1 MSRIRR
7 RRNLAI
13 GITVL
18 VLLVLLASAVLLRM
32 RAAPEPARL
41 LPECDGVLYANLK
54 PVRTFT
60 NLGQKPSNFDPDYRT
75 FVEETGFQL
84 ERDMEQIALAM
95 HAPHGSQTETRYS
108 EVIVGRFDSQKV
120 GDFLARV
127 ASSRESYRSHEIFLI
142 PHEDRIVRVTV
153 LSVDMVAASNTGD
166 PAQIDHI
173 IDEFRHSALTTR
185 GPRLVAKYYHHVPF
199 GSLAWLITEVEPPS
213 GINLGGGLNPLPFI
227 RQLFGGGVIVASA
240 RYNGNVLLRAD
251 DFLPD
256 NSAAK
261 DRAEQL
267 QNLFTLYK
275 TAETQTRPENPDPD
289 LESALNS
296 LSVER
301 KGERVQVNATIPRAL
316 IEKMFE
322 PPEEPV
328 PQPAPQPPKHRRSR
342 RHRK

>member
-18 VLLVLLASAVLLRM
+18 VLVGLLASAVLVRL
-32 RAAPEPARL
+32 RAAPEAVRL
-41 LPECDGVLYANLK
+41 LPECDGIFYANLK

-60 NLGQKPSNFDPDYRT
+60 KLGQEASNWDPDYHA
-75 FVEETGFQL
+75 FVEQTGFQL
-84 ERDMEQIALAM
+84 ERDMDQVALAM
-95 HAPHGSQTETRYS
+95 HAPHGSHTETRYS
-108 EVIVGRFDSQKV
+108 EVVVGRFDSQKV
-120 GDFLARV
+120 GNFLARV
-127 ASSRESYRSHEIFLI
+127 ARSRENYRSHDIFLV

-213 GINLGGGLNPLPFI
+213 GLNLGGGLNPLPFI
-227 RQLFGGGVIVASA
+227 RQLFGGGVVVASA
-240 RYNGNVLLRAD
+240 RYNKNILLRAD
-251 DFLPD
+251 DFLLD
-256 NSAAK
+256 GNAAK
-261 DRAEQL
+261 DHAEQI

-275 TAETQTRPENPDPD
+275 TTQSQTRPQNSDPD

-296 LSVER
+296 LSVEQ
-301 KGERVQVNATIPRAL
+301 KAERVQVNASIPPAL
-316 IEKMFE
+316 IAKMFE
-322 PPEEPV
+322 PPEEPE
-328 PQPAPQPPKHRRSR
+328 PPPAPKPQKHRRSR

>member
-13 GITVL
+13 AITVL
-18 VLLVLLASAVLLRM
+18 VLLCLLASVVLLRL

-41 LPECDGVLYANLK
+41 LPECDGILYANLK

-60 NLGQKPSNFDPDYRT
+60 NLRQKQNNWDPDYRT
-75 FVEETGFQL
+75 FVEQTGFQL
-84 ERDMEQIALAM
+84 ERDMDEVALAI
-95 HAPHGSQTETRYS
+95 HAPHDAQSETRYS

-120 GDFLARV
+120 GDFLAQV
-127 ASSRESYRSHEIFLI
+127 ARSREKYRSHDIFLI

-213 GINLGGGLNPLPFI
+213 GIILGGELNPLPFI
-227 RQLFGGGVIVASA
+227 RQLFGGGVVVASA

-256 NSAAK
+256 QSSAK
-261 DRAEQL
+261 DRTEQI

-275 TAETQTRPENPDPD
+275 TTENQTRPENPDPD

-296 LSVER
+296 LSVEQ
-301 KGERVQVNATIPRAL
+301 KGERVQVNASIPSAL
-316 IEKMFE
+316 IAKMFE
-322 PPEEPV
+322 PPEEPA
-328 PQPAPQPPKHRRSR
+328 PPPAPQPPKHRRSR